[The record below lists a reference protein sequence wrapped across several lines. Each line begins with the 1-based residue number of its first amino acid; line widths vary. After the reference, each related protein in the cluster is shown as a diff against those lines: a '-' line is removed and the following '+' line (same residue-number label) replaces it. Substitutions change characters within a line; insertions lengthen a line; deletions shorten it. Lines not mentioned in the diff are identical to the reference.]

1 VLSALVKRS
10 TSKDIPMACDASS
23 AIAVIGA
30 GISGLTCARTLADS
44 GSHVTVFEKSRGM
57 GGRMATRRAESGLQF
72 DHGAQF
78 FTVRDPRFQRLLN
91 SWQADGIVQP
101 WKGRIVSLR
110 NGTVE
115 YEKTPT
121 NRFVATPDMN
131 AVCKQL
137 ARDLDVRT
145 NTWVAPP
152 SRQSENWL
160 VLDDERQ
167 ELGHFD
173 IVIVSAP
180 APQAAE
186 LLQDAPDLE
195 ARALSV
201 KVDGC
206 WAVLAEFPARLPIDF
221 DGAFVQNSPLSWIAR
236 NSSKPGRDA
245 RLETWVLHASADW
258 TQTHLEEE
266 AEVVRVRLLSAFE
279 QATGLGSVTPK
290 YSTSHRWRFAL
301 PVNPL
306 PERCLFDSQLG
317 IGACGDWCAGPR
329 VEGAMISGLA
339 LAKKV
344 LDWQTNAPRQQD
356 IEQIP

>member
-1 VLSALVKRS
+1 
-10 TSKDIPMACDASS
+10 
-23 AIAVIGA
+23 
-30 GISGLTCARTLADS
+30 
-44 GSHVTVFEKSRGM
+44 
-57 GGRMATRRAESGLQF
+57 MATRRTESGLQF
-72 DHGAQF
+72 DHGAQY
-78 FTVRDPRFQRLLN
+78 FTVRDPRSQRFLN
-91 SWQADGIVQP
+91 AWQADGIVQP

-121 NRFVATPDMN
+121 NRFVAGPGMN

-145 NTWVAPP
+145 NTRVAPP
-152 SRQSENWL
+152 SRQDENWL
-160 VLDDERQ
+160 VLDDEGQ

-186 LLQDAPDLE
+186 LLLDAPDLA

-206 WAVLAEFPARLPIDF
+206 WAVLAEFPRRLPMEF
-221 DGAFVQNSPLSWIAR
+221 DGAFVQDSPLSWIAR
-236 NSSKPGRDA
+236 NASKPGRDA
-245 RLETWVLHASADW
+245 SLETWVLHASADW
-258 TQTHLEEE
+258 TQKHLEEE
-266 AEVVRVRLLSAFE
+266 AEVVRVELISAFE
-279 QATGLGSVTPK
+279 EATGLVGVKPK

-306 PERCLFDSQLG
+306 PDPCLFDGQRR

-329 VEGAMISGLA
+329 VEGAMLSGLA
-339 LAKKV
+339 VAEKV
-344 LDWQTNAPRQQD
+344 LDWQTNAPQATRH
-356 IEQIP
+356 